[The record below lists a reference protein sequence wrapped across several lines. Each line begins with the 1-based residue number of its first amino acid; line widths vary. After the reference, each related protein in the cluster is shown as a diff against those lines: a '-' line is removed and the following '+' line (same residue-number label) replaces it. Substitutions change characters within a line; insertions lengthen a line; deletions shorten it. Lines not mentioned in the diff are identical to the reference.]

1 MWFKWKSKKKNP
13 DKPEVNNLPDKESK
27 SIVIRMQ
34 LELGKGINEHNENFK
49 NIENL
54 KT

>member
-1 MWFKWKSKKKNP
+1 MKKQEKNP
-13 DKPEVNNLPDKESK
+13 DKTEVNNLPDKESK

-34 LELGKGINEHNENFK
+34 LELGKGIHEHSENFK
-49 NIENL
+49 NIQNL